1 MIEGLLHGTMT
12 DPGAAVSPA
21 TDSGS
26 GSVALVDG
34 AEAEQVIPEPPLSLP
49 ITDDYDWEDDF
60 DFGSCDE
67 LPEEMRWPELGSAAA
82 DDEPPGAPNDAW
94 RDDPNAHH
102 RDIVDYMKHVYA
114 HSQSSDEFVAAL
126 TGLFPDLREKVDRG
140 LALLAEY
147 RDLDDDELPSPDDD
161 IAAGRGVIYLS
172 GAEML
177 AAELAE
183 DLELE
188 SDRV

>member
-1 MIEGLLHGTMT
+1 MIEGLLHGTVA
-12 DPGAAVSPA
+12 DPGASVSPA
-21 TDSGS
+21 TDPGS
-26 GSVALVDG
+26 GSVALVGG
-34 AEAEQVIPEPPLSLP
+34 ADAEHVIPEPPLSLP

-60 DFGSCDE
+60 DFASGDE

-82 DDEPPGAPNDAW
+82 DDERPGAPDGAW
-94 RDDPNAHH
+94 RDDPDGHL
-102 RDIVDYMKHVYA
+102 DDVVDYMKRVYA
-114 HSQSSDEFVAAL
+114 HSRSSDEFVAAL
-126 TGLFPDLREKVDRG
+126 KDLFPDLREKVDRG

-147 RDLDDDELPSPDDD
+147 LDLDDVELPSPDDD
-161 IAAGRGVIYLS
+161 ITAGRGVIYLS

-183 DLELE
+183 ELELE

>member
-1 MIEGLLHGTMT
+1 MIEGLLHGTVI

-94 RDDPNAHH
+94 LDDPNAHH
-102 RDIVDYMKHVYA
+102 RDIVDYMKRVYA

-126 TGLFPDLREKVDRG
+126 EGLFPDLEEKVAKCR
-140 LALLAEY
+140 AFEAEEF
-147 RDLDDDELPSPDDD
+147 DEGCEPSPDDD
-161 IAAGRGVIYLS
+161 IAAGRTVFFWC
-172 GAEML
+172 GAEMVAANL
-177 AAELAE
+177 ATL
-183 DLELE
+183 D
-188 SDRV
+188 DPVVCD